1 MMLSD
6 GAELVAV
13 HRSDAAMSL
22 RVLSGKGDADAVM
35 GDDPQLRRKIPE
47 LARMHFT
54 LVASDFDEA
63 VPNGRWKVV
72 PDCAIVTM
80 TRDDDPRIEAL

>member
-1 MMLSD
+1 M
-6 GAELVAV
+6 
-13 HRSDAAMSL
+13 HRSTAAMRL
-22 RVLSGKGDADAVM
+22 PRLSGKGDADAVI

-54 LVASDFDEA
+54 LVASDFDETP
-63 VPNGRWKVV
+63 PNGRWKPVA
-72 PDCAIVTM
+72 DCAIVTM